1 MQSSCQPFPET
12 ASAPACHLLLGPTSK
27 GRSLAGLDF
36 VNCRSLTAI
45 SEDGR
50 MSSCVLIHIVSYE
63 KRNQLN
69 TDTERFLNRRE
80 YDNLRNLQIVV

>member
-1 MQSSCQPFPET
+1 MHRPVICSSALHPRDGAWP
-12 ASAPACHLLLGPTSK
+12 
-27 GRSLAGLDF
+27 GLDF

-63 KRNQLN
+63 KRNQVN